1 MRQSRLI
8 KRLESLDHRARDR
21 FSKFVNSPYFN
32 QHDKTIQLLNLI
44 FIAFEKEKPALL
56 TRERIFNKLFPK
68 ESFEE
73 QRLQNVMSYL
83 MRLYHRFLAYEKIE
97 AQDFAEPLATLEEA
111 YHSNQLDVFTNR
123 SKLFERTLKDHP
135 KPDDN
140 YYYHTFRYYD
150 LKRDYVVSH
159 INSADQKSGQ
169 QLIHALDDFYI
180 ISKLRQACHLKAH
193 EWIVNA
199 NYDFTFLKHIESH
212 IAANEDRYKDAPTI
226 IAYYTIVK
234 MLDDIE
240 NPSHYSRLK
249 ELLLTYEEQYT
260 PENLNELYNFASNY
274 CITRVN
280 KGDQKFQRELFD
292 IYQQSVKNET
302 VLVNGRIAGWDYKN
316 IAALGCHL
324 KEFNWT
330 YHFIEDYKD
339 RLIESHRVNAY
350 YYSLAFYYAC
360 REDFDK
366 ASDLLLEVQFTE
378 VQYYLGGNL
387 LLIRC
392 YYEMNNTEALISLLE
407 SLRIYVIR
415 SKKMTTKE
423 KKSYNSMI
431 RFAKK
436 IIYLKTERIALDKK
450 DFERKVLKLEE
461 DISSNDNIY
470 AKSWLLEKCRSFLT
484 SKSGQFSSASIR

>member
-1 MRQSRLI
+1 
-8 KRLESLDHRARDR
+8 
-21 FSKFVNSPYFN
+21 
-32 QHDKTIQLLNLI
+32 
-44 FIAFEKEKPALL
+44 
-56 TRERIFNKLFPK
+56 
-68 ESFEE
+68 
-73 QRLQNVMSYL
+73 
-83 MRLYHRFLAYEKIE
+83 
-97 AQDFAEPLATLEEA
+97 
-111 YHSNQLDVFTNR
+111 
-123 SKLFERTLKDHP
+123 
-135 KPDDN
+135 
-140 YYYHTFRYYD
+140 
-150 LKRDYVVSH
+150 
-159 INSADQKSGQ
+159 
-169 QLIHALDDFYI
+169 
-180 ISKLRQACHLKAH
+180 
-193 EWIVNA
+193 VNA
-199 NYDFTFLKHIESH
+199 DYDFTFLKNIESY

-240 NPSHYSRLK
+240 NPAHYTALK
-249 ELLLTYEEQYT
+249 KLLLENEERYT

-280 KGDQKFQRELFD
+280 KGDKKFQRELFA

-324 KEFNWT
+324 KEFKWT

-339 RLIESHRVNAY
+339 QLIESHRVNAY
-350 YYSLAFYYAC
+350 YYSLAFYHAC

-392 YYEMNNTEALISLLE
+392 YYEMNNTEALFSLLE

-423 KKSYNSMI
+423 KKSYNNMI

-450 DFERKVLKLEE
+450 EFERKARKLEQ

-470 AKSWLLEKCRSFLT
+470 AKSWLLEKCSSFVG
-484 SKSGQFSSASIR
+484 SKAAQFSSISSN